1 MSDQQPI
8 NQEPEPKKKH
18 AGGRPRKP
26 KPVPPPPPPEP
37 GSLEETL
44 EMGDQA
50 ALKASASARLRWIPQ
65 RVQLLKDIQARDD
78 AARHDQLEIDNK
90 QLRETME
97 ALESTRRKLENE
109 LVQTNRN
116 LLEARTEIEKLI
128 TRLQET
134 SDERDKQLDDLRNKL
149 RDCER
154 NSQGMFAFL
163 RCVCLQM
170 KDLCDGKRI
179 EYAAQLMHFSE
190 QARKTAL
197 QLTKMMDNPETRR
210 RHADW
215 HWSKLQGPVGEGR
228 GCSPE
233 AFAYLSTSVEQAIE
247 RSMQEAR
254 EKLKLELSNI
264 IPGDV
269 MDQAIELLDVSRGEV
284 DRQLDTLQQ
293 GGKD

>member
-1 MSDQQPI
+1 MSDQQPT
-8 NQEPEPKKKH
+8 NQEPERKKKH

-26 KPVPPPPPPEP
+26 KPAPPPPPPEP
-37 GSLEETL
+37 GSLEETR

-50 ALKASASARLRWIPQ
+50 ALKASPSARLRWIVQ
-65 RVQLLKDIQARDD
+65 RAQLSKDIQARDD
-78 AARHDQLEIDNK
+78 AVRHDQLEIDNK
-90 QLRETME
+90 QLRESIE

-109 LVQTNRN
+109 LVQKNRN
-116 LLEARTEIEKLI
+116 LLDARTEIEKVI

-134 SDERDKQLDDLRNKL
+134 THERDKQLDDLRNKL
-149 RDCER
+149 RACER
-154 NSQGMFAFL
+154 NAQGLFAFL

-170 KDLCDGKRI
+170 KDLCGGKRI
-179 EYAAQLMHFSE
+179 EYAARLMHFSE
-190 QARKTAL
+190 QAHKKAL
-197 QLTKMMDNPETRR
+197 QLAKMMDNPETRR
-210 RHADW
+210 RYADW
-215 HWSKLQGPVGEGR
+215 HWRRLQGPAGEGH

-233 AFAYLSTSVEQAIE
+233 AFAYLSTSVEQAVE
-247 RSMQEAR
+247 GSMQEDR

-269 MDQAIELLDVSRGEV
+269 MNQAIELLDVSRRDV